1 MTELGQTIMPI
12 LFALAEWVKQYGPNL
27 QAQKAAAWLEG

>member
-12 LFALAEWVKQYGPNL
+12 LFTVADCVKEHGPKLKGGNR
-27 QAQKAAAWLEG
+27 